1 VSRDDSRSRRP
12 GEKEE
17 WESLGVGQACRISQ
31 FRPLDSQPFG
41 ETDANVAQS
50 LSAPCRS
57 RARLRNDYPCRSGS
71 DLRVVLLHRNS
82 GRVLPILWGDDMT
95 NLISTAQL
103 HLPIIRPFPLPK
115 PLVHIHRV
123 R

>member
-1 VSRDDSRSRRP
+1 MSRDDSRSRRP

-50 LSAPCRS
+50 LS
-57 RARLRNDYPCRSGS
+57 RAMQVARTVAKRLS
-71 DLRVVLLHRNS
+71 VQV
-82 GRVLPILWGDDMT
+82 
-95 NLISTAQL
+95 
-103 HLPIIRPFPLPK
+103 
-115 PLVHIHRV
+115 RV
-123 R
+123 RSAGCFAPPKFGQSAPDPLG